1 MNPNSK
7 RSLNLFSVTIMGK
20 HISVLLDEA
29 IENLSIRPDGIY
41 VDLTLGRAGHSS
53 EILKRLTT
61 GKLIAFD
68 KDEQAII
75 ESKARLEAISDNF
88 EIVREDFRHFKSV
101 LLMKNITHVDGI
113 LVDLGVSSPQ
123 FDEDA
128 RGFSYKGS
136 ARLDMRMDTRQSLS
150 AYDVVNTYSLKDL
163 TDVFRNY
170 GEDKYSYQI
179 AKRIVEIRSTKPIET
194 TDQLVDIIKAVK
206 PQKELLKKG
215 HPAKQIFQ
223 ALRIEVNDELGALK
237 EMLSDALDTL
247 NVSGRM
253 VVITFHS
260 LEDRMVKNA
269 FASVSKVEGS
279 RHNVFALPSEE
290 DEPKYRLVNNKVI
303 VPSEQ
308 EMNDNPRSKS
318 AKMRVIER
326 TRL

>member
-1 MNPNSK
+1 
-7 RSLNLFSVTIMGK
+7 MGK
-20 HISVLLDEA
+20 HVSVLLKEA
-29 IENLSIRPDGIY
+29 IENLSIKEDGIY

-75 ESKARLEAISDNF
+75 ESQSKLEAISENF
-88 EIVREDFRHFKSV
+88 EIVREDFRNFKDV
-101 LLMKNITHVDGI
+101 LLKKNITHVDGI

-123 FDEDA
+123 FDEDE

-136 ARLDMRMDTRQSLS
+136 ARLDMRMDTRQSFS
-150 AYDVVNTYSLKDL
+150 AYDVVNMYSLNDL
-163 TDVFRNY
+163 ARVFRSY

-179 AKRIVEIRSTKPIET
+179 AKRIVEIRESHPIET
-194 TDQLVDIIKAVK
+194 TDQLVDIIKEVK
-206 PQKELLKKG
+206 PQRELQKKG

-223 ALRIEVNDELGALK
+223 ALRIEVNDELGALE
-237 EMLSDALDTL
+237 EMLSRALDTL

-260 LEDRMVKNA
+260 LEDRIVKNA
-269 FASVSKVEGS
+269 FAAVSKVEGS
-279 RHNVFALPSEE
+279 RHNVFALPSAE

-326 TRL
+326 MRL

>member
-1 MNPNSK
+1 
-7 RSLNLFSVTIMGK
+7 MGK
-20 HISVLLDEA
+20 HVSVLLNEA
-29 IENLSIRPDGIY
+29 IDNLNIKPDGY
-41 VDLTLGRAGHSS
+41 YLDLTLGRGGHSS

-68 KDEQAII
+68 KDEEAIL
-75 ESKARLEAISDNF
+75 ESRSRLEAVGQNF
-88 EIVREDFRHFKSV
+88 EIVREDFRNFKRV
-101 LLMKNITHVDGI
+101 LINKNISHVDGI

-123 FDEDA
+123 FDEDK
-128 RGFSYKGS
+128 RGFSYRS
-136 ARLDMRMDTRQSLS
+136 NARLDMRMDQRQSLS

-194 TDQLVDIIKAVK
+194 TSELVDIIKAAK
-206 PQKELLKKG
+206 PQKELMKKG

-237 EMLSDALDTL
+237 EMLNDALDTL

-253 VVITFHS
+253 VVISFHS
-260 LEDRMVKNA
+260 LEDRLVKNA
-269 FASVSKVEGS
+269 FSSVSKIEGT
-279 RHNVFALPSEE
+279 RHNVYSLPRIE
-290 DEPKYRLVNNKVI
+290 DEPKYRLIGKVI
-303 VPSEQ
+303 TPSDIEI
-308 EMNDNPRSKS
+308 NDNPRSKS

-326 TRL
+326 VRL